1 MTAWTVF
8 LKKFYN
14 DKKKTN
20 PNYKFK
26 NAMVDGAKVYKKK
39 SHGGVT
45 DTPETPA
52 PETPAPETLTPETPT
67 PETPTPETPTPE
79 TSNISIGGKKK
90 TRKNKSRKSRKS
102 RKSKK

>member
-26 NAMVDGAKVYKKK
+26 DAMKDGAKIYKKK
-39 SHGGVT
+39 SHGGEI
-45 DTPETPA
+45 DTPEPA
-52 PETPAPETLTPETPT
+52 TPEPAT
-67 PETPTPETPTPE
+67 PEPAIPEPPTPETPTPE
-79 TSNISIGGKKK
+79 TSNLSIGGKKK
-90 TRKNKSRKSRKS
+90 TRKNKSRKTRKS
-102 RKSKK
+102 RKTKK

>member
-26 NAMVDGAKVYKKK
+26 DAMKDGAKIYKKK
-39 SHGGVT
+39 SHGGEI
-45 DTPETPA
+45 DTPEPA
-52 PETPAPETLTPETPT
+52 TPEPAT

-79 TSNISIGGKKK
+79 TSNLSIGGKKK
-90 TRKNKSRKSRKS
+90 TRKNKSRKTRKS
-102 RKSKK
+102 RKTKK

>member
-26 NAMVDGAKVYKKK
+26 DAMKDGAKIYKKK
-39 SHGGVT
+39 SHGGEI
-45 DTPETPA
+45 DTPEPA
-52 PETPAPETLTPETPT
+52 TPEPAI

-79 TSNISIGGKKK
+79 TSNLSIGGKKK
-90 TRKNKSRKSRKS
+90 TRKNKSRKTRKS
-102 RKSKK
+102 RKTKK

>member
-67 PETPTPETPTPE
+67 PETPTPET
-79 TSNISIGGKKK
+79 SNISIGGKKK